1 MGQRLATEYVKA
13 SLQLTEAEM
22 SKFVHSFEEQHIH
35 SYVLVLDNGNQ
46 EVVLEDGAG
55 EEIRLPFQRKAKTY
69 VCETSCRLVKPKLTN
84 AMRQA
89 LAAFKGNA
97 IVNRIY
103 RGYTLEYKYDQGK
116 VSRIVEHVDG
126 QDRLVFEYK
135 DTLGQLQQLFNQC
148 QVEVQIEGIQDSIN
162 SLLDARNRAENPE
175 HIAQIDAKLSSY
187 TKQLFVLE
195 A

>member
-22 SKFVHSFEEQHIH
+22 SKFVHSFEEQEIH
-35 SYVLVLDNGNQ
+35 SYVMVLDNGNQ

-55 EEIRLPFQRKAKTY
+55 EEIRLPFQRKATTY

-84 AMRQA
+84 AMRKA
-89 LAAFKGNA
+89 VSTFKGDA

-103 RGYTLEYKYDQGK
+103 TGYTMEYWYKQGK
-116 VSRIVEHVDG
+116 VSKIVEHVDG
-126 QDRLVFEYK
+126 HDRLVFEYK
-135 DTLGQLQQLFNQC
+135 DTVGQLQQLFRER
-148 QVEVQIEGIQDSIN
+148 QVERQIEQIQSEIN
-162 SLLDARNRAENPE
+162 ALLDARNRSEYTEQIAE
-175 HIAQIDAKLSSY
+175 IDAQLKNC
-187 TKQLFVLE
+187 TQQLFILE